1 LNTRKEKSK
10 ELSFYADRNPNPV
23 FTIDGNGEL
32 DYSNSAALN
41 VLKLYGS
48 DQKHKVY
55 PEGFIKSA
63 IKAIESKTVQEI
75 TVSTENYHFSFSFYP
90 RENENFVDVFGKDIS
105 EEIKLQ
111 THLSIIGDFAT
122 ALLDA
127 QTEDDVARTIASEA
141 IAKLSLVDCVVYIVN
156 RKNGS
161 LEQRA
166 AHGPKSP
173 KSLRNAVQ
181 DPISLK
187 FGEGIV
193 GLAATEKRTV
203 IIDDVT
209 QDSRYVVD
217 DEQRFSEIAVPLIA
231 DDEVIGVIDS
241 EHPEKNYF
249 TTDDA
254 KILEAIASIASSR
267 IQHSR
272 TLEESKYTEVKYRSF
287 VENAFGGLYIL
298 RDNVFDYAN
307 DQFCEMTGYSLE
319 ELRSPD
325 FDTQKLIF
333 DADQR
338 ALLAIQ
344 ARTRGDNSPKSY
356 QLEIK
361 TKTGDLSYL
370 AINTC
375 VLKDEKGY
383 FTLGIALDITE
394 TIQSRV
400 QLEEV
405 VESLEKKT
413 EELNEFAHLASHNL
427 RAPVTNLIG
436 LLEHFNYTNPT
447 DSSNELILDKFS
459 KTVTQLNL
467 TLEEMHQVLRVRAKD
482 TIEFKTINLN
492 EIVDGIKLQLSESI
506 REANF
511 KIRTNFELEAI
522 HYEKSH
528 IENLFL
534 NLISNALK
542 YRQNEVNPIIE
553 IHSSKMNEH
562 VRLIFKDNGLG
573 IDLDKH
579 GKNLFGMYKRF
590 HSNPDGRGVGLY
602 LVKRQLN
609 ALGSTISVES
619 EPNQGTC
626 FTIFLA
632 SK

>member
-1 LNTRKEKSK
+1 
-10 ELSFYADRNPNPV
+10 
-23 FTIDGNGEL
+23 
-32 DYSNSAALN
+32 
-41 VLKLYGS
+41 
-48 DQKHKVY
+48 
-55 PEGFIKSA
+55 
-63 IKAIESKTVQEI
+63 
-75 TVSTENYHFSFSFYP
+75 
-90 RENENFVDVFGKDIS
+90 
-105 EEIKLQ
+105 
-111 THLSIIGDFAT
+111 
-122 ALLDA
+122 
-127 QTEDDVARTIASEA
+127 
-141 IAKLSLVDCVVYIVN
+141 
-156 RKNGS
+156 
-161 LEQRA
+161 
-166 AHGPKSP
+166 
-173 KSLRNAVQ
+173 
-181 DPISLK
+181 
-187 FGEGIV
+187 
-193 GLAATEKRTV
+193 
-203 IIDDVT
+203 
-209 QDSRYVVD
+209 
-217 DEQRFSEIAVPLIA
+217 
-231 DDEVIGVIDS
+231 
-241 EHPEKNYF
+241 
-249 TTDDA
+249 
-254 KILEAIASIASSR
+254 
-267 IQHSR
+267 
-272 TLEESKYTEVKYRSF
+272 
-287 VENAFGGLYIL
+287 
-298 RDNVFDYAN
+298 
-307 DQFCEMTGYSLE
+307 MTGYSLE